1 MALPPNCA
9 RRFPLQ
15 IPPESWSPARH
26 ELAPPAASAVRL
38 CRYSGWNSHPPLALV
53 RSVVRSA
60 PGLIRQ
66 LIREFDALPAPLPGV
81 ARACRPDHVS
91 QILALLAYPGGRVV
105 TIAVP
110 LSGCTPVFNGSV
122 GRDAG
127 GVVAPPLITQ
137 LDRLT
142 ASAPLDDQAVH
153 PPTPRVSTLG
163 ESHSTTLDSYCWT
176 ERLAG
181 GGGRGVCADGAPG
194 HPAQILRWRPGATS
208 RVELHLPAH
217 TVQVQAVRITG
228 GFGGRQSHVVPL
240 DVARVDGA
248 ADTWTF
254 RLSERSARDTDLLIF
269 ASFANGDICA
279 ELGLHRT

>member
-1 MALPPNCA
+1 M
-9 RRFPLQ
+9 
-15 IPPESWSPARH
+15 
-26 ELAPPAASAVRL
+26 
-38 CRYSGWNSHPPLALV
+38 
-53 RSVVRSA
+53 RSVVRGA

-66 LIREFDALPAPLPGV
+66 LVRGFDALPAPLPGV

-91 QILALLAYPGGRVV
+91 QILAVLAYPDRRVV

-110 LSGCTPVFNGSV
+110 LSGCTSVFNGSV

-142 ASAPLDDQAVH
+142 ASVPLDDQAVR

-163 ESHSTTLDSYCWT
+163 ESRSATLDSYCWT

-181 GGGRGVCADGAPG
+181 GAGRGVCADGAPG
-194 HPAQILRWRPGATS
+194 HPAQILRWRDGDS
-208 RVELHLPAH
+208 IRVELNLPAH
-217 TVQVQAVRITG
+217 SLQVQAVRITG
-228 GFGGRQSHVVPL
+228 GFGGRQSDIVPL

-248 ADTWTF
+248 AHTWTF
-254 RLSERSARDTDLLIF
+254 RLSRRSARDTDLLIF